1 MMYIKKKKHVKE
13 CSQQYFHN
21 STKLEVTQMF
31 INRTE
36 KLYIYTMKL
45 YIHIMEGYVN
55 IKRKKE

>member
-1 MMYIKKKKHVKE
+1 MYMMYIKKKKHVKE

-36 KLYIYTMKL
+36 KLYIYTMKFSMT
-45 YIHIMEGYVN
+45 I
-55 IKRKKE
+55 